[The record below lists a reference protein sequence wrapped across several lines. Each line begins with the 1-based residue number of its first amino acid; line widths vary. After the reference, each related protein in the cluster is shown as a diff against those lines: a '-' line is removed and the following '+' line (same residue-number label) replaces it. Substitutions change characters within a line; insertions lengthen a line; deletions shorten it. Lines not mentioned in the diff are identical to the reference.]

1 MLSFRFVAHSG
12 VLGSICFRLKNA
24 LCFFSRL
31 KVKRGL
37 QKTYFLP
44 LISIFTLVNSELR
57 NFSSDKM
64 TPKLLIINN
73 SRYHLSL
80 VTFAFTLSFMYYIS
94 FLCRKNLVDM
104 KISCKFTV
112 HIFTLITFSSLVC
125 EDRRRFSFPLSARFR
140 FLSWRI
146 L

>member
-1 MLSFRFVAHSG
+1 MFFV
-12 VLGSICFRLKNA
+12 RLKA
-24 LCFFSRL
+24 
-31 KVKRGL
+31 KRGL
-37 QKTYFLP
+37 LKTYFLP
-44 LISIFTLVNSELR
+44 LISVFTLVNSELR
-57 NFSSDKM
+57 NFSSDKV
-64 TPKLLIINN
+64 TPKLLIINDLM
-73 SRYHLSL
+73 YHLSL

-104 KISCKFTV
+104 KISCKFTL

-125 EDRRRFSFPLSARFR
+125 EDRRRFSFPLLARFR